1 MDIIRYS
8 DLVEIPWKN
17 GGGVT
22 RDIAKATCGGEFV
35 WRVSRADVAQEGP
48 FSDFA
53 GLVRVLT
60 VVSGSGMRLEH
71 ASGVLEAKPWV
82 PVQFDGALKVSS
94 RLDAGALTDL
104 NLMFDPKFCSGD
116 VQTLKAPMQED
127 LVSDAKNVF
136 VLHCL
141 SGTPML
147 GATGLGT
154 GDTAVITESEGKLE
168 LKEGDAVLKISLTY
182 ASGFASIKH
191 SIAH

>member
-1 MDIIRYS
+1 MELIRYN

-35 WRVSRADVAQEGP
+35 WRVSRADVSQEGP

-53 GLVRVLT
+53 GLARVLT
-60 VVSGSGMRLEH
+60 VVSNSGMQLEH
-71 ASGVLEAKPWV
+71 TSGVLEAKPWV

-94 RLDAGALTDL
+94 KLDAGPLTDL
-104 NLMFDPKFCSGD
+104 NLMFDPRFCTGD
-116 VQTLKAPMQED
+116 VRTLRAPLQEH
-127 LVSDAKNVF
+127 LVSGAKNVF

-147 GATGLGT
+147 ESVSLGI
-154 GDTAVITESEGKLE
+154 GDTAVISESEDELE

-182 ASGFASIKH
+182 VSEAAPIEH
-191 SIAH
+191 VVAR